1 MMMEGGFGFDSLAT
15 WVTSFTTMLS
25 NMFTSLT
32 SMWPIFVPL
41 GIGVF
46 GYIFGKLRGALR
58 LGGKK
63 KGR

>member
-1 MMMEGGFGFDSLAT
+1 MEGFTDLAT

-25 NMFTSLT
+25 GMFTSLA

-46 GYIFGKLRGALR
+46 GIIFGKLRGTLR

-63 KGR
+63 RGR

>member
-1 MMMEGGFGFDSLAT
+1 MEGFSDLAT

-25 NMFTSLT
+25 GMFTALA

-46 GYIFGKLRGALR
+46 SIIFGKLRGVLR

-63 KGR
+63 KGRP

>member
-1 MMMEGGFGFDSLAT
+1 MEGFTDLAT
-15 WVTSFTTMLS
+15 WVTSFTTMLG
-25 NMFTSLT
+25 NMFTALAT
-32 SMWPIFVPL
+32 MWPIFVPL

-46 GYIFGKLRGALR
+46 GIIFGKLRGVLR